1 MLTMTENLKEKI
13 LFIMLIQF
21 LIYFGFS
28 MIIPVMPELV
38 VVFGVSTLHLGF
50 IIAIYSIA
58 SFISAPFFGTLSDR
72 IGRRPLLI
80 GGLFVFMISFLVFAI
95 FSNSLAILY
104 ISRFIAGMASG
115 ALYVATTSMVADIT
129 SIETRTKYM
138 GLIGMAMGIG
148 FVFGPGIG
156 GLLASVSVSAPF
168 FMTAIIIFIALIFSV
183 LKIKETYRSNTE
195 VERAITVQKEYFIQP
210 VGILLVTTFVVMFM
224 MSGMEST
231 FQLLGKEKIDITPGE
246 MGVLFFIGGIFN
258 AIIQGGV
265 IRKLKDG
272 QEYGAMIIGQAMAL
286 IAFIMLP
293 FMTGLFYA
301 GICIVLLMSGNALV
315 RTLMTSQITKEA
327 RHHEV
332 GKMTATTYSLD
343 SLGRIV
349 GPIFFNIL
357 FLIHYGVPFVFGAL
371 LVLLSTFFIYQYY
384 RKRGQV
390 A

>member
-80 GGLFVFMISFLVFAI
+80 GGLFVFMLSFLVFAI
-95 FSNSLAILY
+95 FSNNLAILY

-183 LKIKETYRSNTE
+183 LKIQETYRSNTDI
-195 VERAITVQKEYFIQP
+195 ERGITVQKEYFIQP